1 MADSRKLFIV
11 SEKREDKVNDMSQ
24 PSLMDFPSDVVR
36 ALGSWLDIK
45 NAGHY
50 VKTSRTIN
58 NFFQPNLDKEA
69 EPFVAVALHFA
80 AWGKKYELDALL
92 KKRPGLVYKRGTT
105 VEQCGRIV
113 HGTVYRIALGAKDW
127 KPFPDKTFE
136 EMAEMIERHMKTLPK
151 GEEEI
156 ELQKAE
162 QFPEGWEEQEKI
174 REANDSAALKEV
186 FAAID
191 KSETD
196 EDCKDAIDEFIN
208 YLESQNEVKTGYHYN
223 DKLLSEVQ
231 DLCFENYDKFGG
243 YDSRKNRLAAINIKG
258 SIQGRMTACLAMA
271 HCDGLGSVT
280 EEKKQ
285 LSRRLTLD
293 DGTPFFSPNL
303 GSSHWI
309 YSYYFGAWA
318 GGTGC
323 GRRVDGRG
331 GVVCVAGV
339 GHYKTFVE
347 QKCQIASNGKIPH
360 LSNQNLRNVHHV

>member
-1 MADSRKLFIV
+1 MADSRKPFIV

-24 PSLMDFPSDVVR
+24 PSLVDFPSDVVR

-45 NAGHY
+45 NAAHY

-69 EPFVAVALHFA
+69 EPFVAEALQYA
-80 AWGKKYELDALL
+80 AWGQKDELDALL
-92 KKRPGLVYKRGTT
+92 TKRPSLVYKRGTT
-105 VEQCGRIV
+105 VELCGRIV

-127 KPFPDKTFE
+127 NPFPDKTFE

-174 REANDSAALKEV
+174 RETNDSEELKKV

-191 KSETD
+191 QSETD
-196 EDCKDAIDEFIN
+196 EDCKDAIEEFIN
-208 YLESQNEVKTGYHYN
+208 YLKSQNEVKTGYHYN

-231 DLCFENYDKFGG
+231 DLCFENHNKFGG
-243 YDSRKNRLAAINIKG
+243 YDSRKNRLATNKIKG

-271 HCDGLGSVT
+271 HCDGLGRVT
-280 EEKKQ
+280 EEKMQ
-285 LSRRLTLD
+285 LSRRMTLD
-293 DGTPFFSPNL
+293 DDTPFFSPNL

-309 YSYYFGAWA
+309 YSYYADAGTWA
-318 GGTGC
+318 
-323 GRRVDGRG
+323 RG
-331 GVVCVAGV
+331 GLLVAFALT
-339 GHYKTFVE
+339 KL
-347 QKCQIASNGKIPH
+347 
-360 LSNQNLRNVHHV
+360 LSSKNIKLHQTAKFRI

>member
-1 MADSRKLFIV
+1 MADSRKPFTV
-11 SEKREDKVNDMSQ
+11 SEKREDKVNDKSQ
-24 PSLMDFPSDVVR
+24 LSLVDFPSDVVR

-69 EPFVAVALHFA
+69 EPFVAEALQYA
-80 AWGKKYELDALL
+80 AFGKMKELDALL
-92 KKRPGLVYKRGTT
+92 TKRPGLVYKRGTM
-105 VEQCGRIV
+105 VDPCGRIV
-113 HGTVYRIALGAKDW
+113 HGSVYRIALGAKDW
-127 KPFPDKTFE
+127 NPFPDKTFE

-196 EDCKDAIDEFIN
+196 EDCKDAIEKFIN
-208 YLESQNEVKTGYHYN
+208 YLKSQNEVETGYHYN

-231 DLCFENYDKFGG
+231 DLCFENYNKFGG
-243 YDSRKNRLAAINIKG
+243 YDSRKNMLAAINIKG

-271 HCDGLGSVT
+271 HCDGLGRVT
-280 EEKKQ
+280 EEKMQ
-285 LSRRLTLD
+285 LSRRMTLD
-293 DGTPFFSPNL
+293 DGTPFFSPGL
-303 GSSHWI
+303 SSSHWI
-309 YSYYFGAWA
+309 YSYYGDA
-318 GGTGC
+318 G
-323 GRRVDGRG
+323 VSARG
-331 GVVCVAGV
+331 GL
-339 GHYKTFVE
+339 
-347 QKCQIASNGKIPH
+347 H
-360 LSNQNLRNVHHV
+360 LTCALTKLLSSKNVKLHQTAKFRI